1 MVQKIGGIL
10 MSENLKSIMYVVT
23 SEPRSFYGKRCEY
36 QLRLTG
42 GCLRCS
48 PRNCPYSFIINKE
61 NTYCCSL
68 GVNNS
73 LIADVKGGGMIYV
86 NNDRA

>member
-1 MVQKIGGIL
+1 MVQKSGGGL
-10 MSENLKSIMYVVT
+10 MSENVKSMMYVVT
-23 SEPRSFYGKRCEY
+23 SVPRSFYGKRCEY

-73 LIADVKGGGMIYV
+73 LIADVKGSGMIYV